1 MAMDISNWT
10 YLLIPILLYLV
21 GAAITLLLLYGVIRV
36 GVSRGMRDHQHW
48 LDRMQPQRP
57 QYDPE
62 GPRRF

>member
-1 MAMDISNWT
+1 MDFSNLT

-36 GVSRGMRDHQHW
+36 GVSRGMRDHYQW
-48 LDRMQPQRP
+48 VERTRPARP